1 MTRNERP
8 LPMDIEPEF
17 SFEGANY
24 RASIHVELKT
34 APGGVRCGECSR
46 PIVAPTKFNVPDHGV
61 KICKVVVNGLFSTD
75 GMYDIDLERE
85 EAKEVTEHLLSALR
99 KPSYICG
106 NCFPKLERT
115 LSK

>member
-1 MTRNERP
+1 MMRNERP

-24 RASIHVELKT
+24 RASIHVGLKT
-34 APGGVRCGECSR
+34 APGRVRCNECGS

-61 KICKVVVNGLFSTD
+61 KIGKVVVNGLFSTD
-75 GMYDIDLERE
+75 SMYDIDLETE
-85 EAKEVTEHLLSALR
+85 EAKEVIEHILSALR
-99 KPSYICG
+99 KPTYICG
-106 NCFPKLERT
+106 NCFPKLEKT